1 MYICI
6 SSKINDMKR
15 LFAAFVGILSYIS
28 ALQAKDQLIFTRI
41 SKEEGFTSSVNCIYK
56 EKNGEVWIGAMNGLY
71 SFNGNLLKHHTDT
84 LIRGSRVHQ
93 IGSDSKGNF
102 WVLTDR
108 HLLMRKDRQED
119 LARVHT
125 YDMEDRQAFFS
136 MLDDEKGVWFGS
148 DEKLYRYLYEDGSF
162 SLFKNIKEPEGFL
175 FQNICEIDSSTL
187 LCASH
192 SGILLIDKNSG
203 EVSKPMGYMSKAVS
217 AVTVDSK
224 GRIWL
229 ATYNKGI
236 EVFDKDGKLIRKYCV
251 ENSELSNNVVLC
263 MKERN
268 SEIWAGT
275 DGGGI
280 NIINLEKDKVSIL
293 RHISGDVSSFPAHSI
308 KNIYIDDYGNVW
320 AGSIRDGV
328 IRISRSG
335 MKTYSDS
342 HIGTTNGLSN
352 PTALCLHQDR
362 KDGSI
367 WIGTD
372 GEGVNRFD
380 PASGKFTHFESTLR
394 TKVVSIAEYSDTE
407 LMLSVYSD
415 RIWLF
420 DRRNG
425 RLRPLEID
433 NEHLA
438 YTLKYSSRSVN
449 LVNETE
455 KDILMFSN
463 FMWRF
468 DCTTGKLEQIG
479 FPEDRKGSVN
489 VFNIGSTAEGT
500 WFHDTYSVYLLPYGS
515 SRMEHKGSTGD
526 VKIKCGHFSGDG
538 LIWLATEEGICRFNP
553 RVGFFDF
560 IRTDLFPGASSI
572 ACDKNLQVW
581 IGTDSGLFAYLPEKG
596 SFAMFGESDG
606 APSIEYLSKPR
617 LTTKEGEVY
626 LGGVDGLLRINAG
639 HDIDTHE
646 EPKLV
651 LDDIIADGNSLDAGT
666 DGIYK
671 VPRRCGNLEI
681 EISAEEKDIFRQ
693 KMYRFIFSKEGIV
706 YETSTPSIKLS
717 RMPEPGNHEVTVSC
731 TRRNGEWTDPVHAFT
746 LNIPQPWYR
755 SWWFICLLVLT
766 AAAAGLVTVLV
777 MIRRKEERLRQEAR
791 EQNQL
796 IYQEKVRM
804 LINMSHELRTPL
816 TLIMAPLKRLLD
828 GMEEDNGNY
837 VTLNRIYRQSRRMRD
852 LLNMVLDLRKMEVG
866 KADMKIERDNFNVWI
881 REATEDIVNEEHA
894 QGIEIVLDL
903 DPAVQE
909 IDFDRKK
916 CDTVLT
922 NILINAVKHSRKGDR
937 ITITTRLTDDGMV
950 RTSISDEGPGL
961 RNIDPSRMFTRFYQS
976 NNEEYGSGIGLSYSK
991 ILVELHGGRIAAE
1004 NNPDKGATFWWEI
1017 PVTAQETS
1025 AQVPAKAWLN
1035 ELMGYDPGDNF
1046 NAPESEGFSTS
1057 GMTLMLVDDSRDLL
1071 DFLREALCQ
1080 DFARIITAE
1089 SGNKALEA
1097 LDNSDLPDIIVSDI
1111 NMPDGNGFSL
1121 CKKLKENE
1129 KYSHIPVI
1137 LLTARGEQQ
1146 SQSDSYRMGA
1156 DAFMAKPFE
1165 TDTLLELIR
1174 SILKR
1179 KAEIRR
1185 RYLDADDK
1193 AVSGYGSDEENFILR
1208 LNEVISAHLND
1219 PGLDQQLLCR
1229 ELGMSRAA
1237 LFNRMKAITGA
1248 GVKEYITRLRIEKA
1262 KSLIENTKLS
1272 IAEISEMTGF
1282 ASQSYFSTAFKNYTG
1297 MTPSQYKKSGNL

>member
-1 MYICI
+1 
-6 SSKINDMKR
+6 MKR
-15 LFAAFVGILSYIS
+15 LFAAVVGILSYICV
-28 ALQAKDQLIFTRI
+28 LHAKDQLIFTRI

-56 EKNGEVWIGAMNGLY
+56 EKDGEVWIGAMNGLY

-84 LIRGSRVHQ
+84 LIRGKRVHQ
-93 IGSDSKGNF
+93 IGSDRKGNF

-108 HLLMRKDRQED
+108 HLLVRKDRQED
-119 LARVHT
+119 LALVHT

-148 DEKLYRYLYEDGSF
+148 DEKIYRYLYEDGSF
-162 SLFKNIKEPEGFL
+162 SLFKKIKEPEGFL
-175 FQNICEIDSSTL
+175 FQNICEIDGNTL
-187 LCASH
+187 LCASY
-192 SGILLIDKNSG
+192 SGMLLIDKNSG
-203 EVSKPMGYMSKAVS
+203 EVSQPLYDKSKAVS
-217 AVTVDSK
+217 AMTTDRM
-224 GRIWL
+224 GRIWV
-229 ATYNKGI
+229 ASYNKGI
-236 EVFDKDGKLIRKYCV
+236 EVFDKDGKLIRRYCT
-251 ENSELSNNVVLC
+251 ENSQLSNDIVLC

-268 SEIWAGT
+268 SEIWVGT

-280 NIINLEKDKVSIL
+280 NIIDLDEDRISVL
-293 RHISGDVSSFPAHSI
+293 RHISGDVSSFPSHSI
-308 KNIYIDDYGNVW
+308 KSIYVDDYGNVW
-320 AGSIRDGV
+320 VGSIRDGV

-335 MKTYSDS
+335 MKTYADS
-342 HIGTTNGLSN
+342 HIGTSKGLSN

-362 KDGSI
+362 KDGAI
-367 WIGTD
+367 WVGTD

-380 PASGKFTHFESTLR
+380 PASGKFTHFDSTLR

-407 LMLSVYSD
+407 LMLSVFSD

-420 DRRNG
+420 DRSNG

-433 NEHLA
+433 DEHLS
-438 YTLKYSSRSVN
+438 YMLKYSSRSVN
-449 LVNETE
+449 LVNERE
-455 KDILMFSN
+455 RDILMFSN

-468 DCTTGKLEQIG
+468 DCITGNLEQIG
-479 FPEDRKGSVN
+479 FPNDRKGDVN

-500 WFHDTYSVYLLPYGS
+500 WFHDTYSIYLLPYGS
-515 SRMEHKGSTGD
+515 SQLQFKGSIGN
-526 VKIKCGHFSGDG
+526 VNIRCGHFSADE
-538 LIWLATEEGICRFNP
+538 LIWLATEVGICRFNP
-553 RVGFFDF
+553 KVGFFDF
-560 IRTDLFPGASSI
+560 IRTDLFLGASSI
-572 ACDKNLQVW
+572 ACDKNQQVW
-581 IGTDSGLFAYLPEKG
+581 IGTDNGLFAYLPERG

-617 LTTKEGEVY
+617 MTTKEGEVY

-639 HDIDTHE
+639 YDIDTHE

-651 LDDIIADGNSLDAGT
+651 FEDIIADGNSLDAGT
-666 DGIYK
+666 EGIYK
-671 VPRRCGNLEI
+671 LPRRCRNLEI
-681 EISAEEKDIFRQ
+681 EISAEEKDIFRH

-706 YETSTPSIKLS
+706 YETSTPSIRLS
-717 RMPEPGNHEVTVSC
+717 RMPTPGTHEVMMSC
-731 TRRNGEWTDPVHAFT
+731 TRRNGEWTDPVHAIT

-755 SWWFICLLVLT
+755 SWWFICMLILM
-766 AAAAGLVTVLV
+766 AASAGLIIILV
-777 MIRRKEERLRQEAR
+777 MTRRKEERLRQELR
-791 EQNQL
+791 EKNQA

-828 GMEEDNGNY
+828 GMGEGNDNY
-837 VTLNRIYRQSRRMRD
+837 LTLNRIYRQSRRMRD

-866 KADMKIERDNFNVWI
+866 KADMKIERDNFNIWI
-881 REATEDIVNEEHA
+881 KEATEDIVNEEQA
-894 QGIEIVLDL
+894 QGIDIVLEL

-909 IDFDRKK
+909 VDFDRRK

-922 NILINAVKHSRKGDR
+922 NIVINAVKHSCKGDR
-937 ITITTRLTDDGMV
+937 ITIMTRLTEEGMV

-961 RNIDPSRMFTRFYQS
+961 RDVDSSRMFTRFYQS

-1017 PVTAQETS
+1017 PVKAQGTS
-1025 AQVPAKAWLN
+1025 VQVPAKAWLN
-1035 ELMGYDPGDNF
+1035 ELMGYDSGENF
-1046 NAPESEGFSTS
+1046 DAPESEGFSTS
-1057 GMTLMLVDDSRDLL
+1057 GMTLMLVDDSCDLL

-1080 DFARIITAE
+1080 DFSKIITAK

-1097 LDNSDLPDIIVSDI
+1097 LGNGDLPDIIVSDV
-1111 NMPDGNGFSL
+1111 NMPDGNGYAL
-1121 CKKLKENE
+1121 CKKLKESDR
-1129 KYSHIPVI
+1129 YSHIPVI

-1156 DAFMAKPFE
+1156 DAFMPKPFE

-1174 SILKR
+1174 NILRR

-1185 RYLDADDK
+1185 RYLDTDDK

-1208 LNEVISAHLND
+1208 LNEVVSAHLDD
-1219 PGLDQQLLCR
+1219 PCLDQQLLCR

-1262 KSLIENTKLS
+1262 KNLIESTNLT

-1297 MTPSQYKKSGNL
+1297 MTPSQYKKSGNQ